1 MVHGV
6 ELINGGFGMK
16 NPIIAHAQDQ
26 RILTSSINPSKLINS
41 IQFNQSVRKA
51 SLNLNR
57 SKYINIFFKQ
67 ALHILYNTKRNAFVY
82 ESFSFIV
89 LFISGRRTE
98 LHMQYM
104 QQIFPTSTVA
114 ESSSEMSQ
122 RNQEI
127 LVYDMWKGFQRY
139 IRSQTTHTNT
149 HR

>member
-82 ESFSFIV
+82 ESFSLIV
-89 LFISGRRTE
+89 LFISGGRSE

-104 QQIFPTSTVA
+104 
-114 ESSSEMSQ
+114 
-122 RNQEI
+122 
-127 LVYDMWKGFQRY
+127 
-139 IRSQTTHTNT
+139 
-149 HR
+149 